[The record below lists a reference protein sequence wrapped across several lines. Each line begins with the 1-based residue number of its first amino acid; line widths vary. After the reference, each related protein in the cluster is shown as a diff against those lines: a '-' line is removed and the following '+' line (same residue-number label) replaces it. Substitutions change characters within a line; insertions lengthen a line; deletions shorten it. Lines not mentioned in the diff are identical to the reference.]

1 MAARTAARWLLTAGA
16 TVSAPALGW
25 AALQEHPLRSLSL
38 VSQAPVRL
46 ARDAAAA
53 ALTVVG
59 ALAARPGTARNSP
72 PQIQPLIPSLHHRTP
87 PSRCAP
93 SCVRTRHFQHAPLWV
108 VLPFPP
114 TPPPLRYSSLRRA
127 GGRATG
133 PRAQSAQPAPAVRG
147 TTGTLLLLRL
157 SKGCRPASPGV
168 S

>member
-59 ALAARPGTARNSP
+59 ALAARTELRA
-72 PQIQPLIPSLHHRTP
+72 ILHP
-87 PSRCAP
+87 KYNP
-93 SCVRTRHFQHAPLWV
+93 
-108 VLPFPP
+108 
-114 TPPPLRYSSLRRA
+114 
-127 GGRATG
+127 
-133 PRAQSAQPAPAVRG
+133 
-147 TTGTLLLLRL
+147 
-157 SKGCRPASPGV
+157 
-168 S
+168 